1 MALLHSAAARLLPYG
16 GVRQRQGFGIGPSF
30 GPSST
35 GGSRTY
41 VDPTAGFREVGTLGK
56 YGGYRF
62 LMNTRTPNF
71 LNVTTIILPA
81 AIRACHTLTVAVSSK
96 WKNIGGFLRP
106 GTKYTRN
113 FGQEVFGTYR
123 DGPIESFDD
132 IKSIKVVYDEYLD
145 DVANMDFF
153 YSISERYLFPSEDDF
168 TGTIGDE
175 NEWIFEKFTDRRL
188 RWVYIFTDEDYDRAK
203 AMYDE
208 RMANFGNG
216 EK

>member
-1 MALLHSAAARLLPYG
+1 MKWLYYTVLLLACCRMAGCGSDKDSVSVLPSD
-16 GVRQRQGFGIGPSF
+16 P
-30 GPSST
+30 PAPEEPE
-35 GGSRTY
+35 Y
-41 VDPTAGFREVGTLGK
+41 VDPTAGFREVGPWGSMEDMIPDEHPDSEFSQCYYNYFCLCNK
-56 YGGYRF
+56 SS
-62 LMNTRTPNF
+62 
-71 LNVTTIILPA
+71 
-81 AIRACHTLTVAVSSK
+81 HTLTVAVSSK

-188 RWVYIFTDEDYDRAK
+188 RWL
-203 AMYDE
+203 
-208 RMANFGNG
+208 
-216 EK
+216 